1 MDILQA
7 IVLILLC
14 MIILFNLKLPSS
26 VKKIGNV
33 PVTILLLLICF
44 YLFTKSPILGIVGLI
59 AAYGVMQKTSVQ
71 TITVQDDPYNE
82 QPAIGDTL
90 EEQMVKNI
98 SPMAQ
103 QTPTPTYLNFKYTV
117 DSSHNAASCN

>member
-59 AAYGVMQKTSVQ
+59 AAYGVMQKSTIK

>member
-59 AAYGVMQKTSVQ
+59 AAYGVMQKTSIQ

>member
-33 PVTILLLLICF
+33 PLTILLLLICF
-44 YLFTKSPILGIVGLI
+44 YLFTKSPLLGIVGLV
-59 AAYGVMQKTSVQ
+59 AAYEVMQTKKVQ
-71 TITVQDDPYNE
+71 VINVTDDPYSE
-82 QPAIGDTL
+82 QIPIGETL
-90 EEQMVKNI
+90 EEQIVKNI
-98 SPMAQ
+98 SPMV
-103 QTPTPTYLNFKYTV
+103 QTPTPNHLNFKYNV
-117 DSSHNAASCN
+117 DSAHNAATCN